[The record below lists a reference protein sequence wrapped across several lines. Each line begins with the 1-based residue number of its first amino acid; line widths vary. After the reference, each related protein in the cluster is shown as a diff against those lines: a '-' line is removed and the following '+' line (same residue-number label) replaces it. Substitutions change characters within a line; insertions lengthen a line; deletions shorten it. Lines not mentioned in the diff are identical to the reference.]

1 MSDTENVTEVEVET
15 PTTTAAEDNL
25 RNFVDAIQASN
36 FNNAKDLFDDM
47 LNSKMSDA
55 MEAEKVAVANT
66 VFNGGEPTEDE
77 LELELDFDD
86 EVEVEDEDE
95 VEDDTTDD
103 TMPDHDEVEYEDAE
117 VVETEDETE
126 VEES

>member
-86 EVEVEDEDE
+86 EVEVENEDE